1 MINWNVR
8 NRKDFINLLAALAED
23 YRENRGD
30 WESQD
35 LETFLSQIADYARD
49 REAYLEQHGQEMT
62 DWHFIS
68 KVFQAAREYE

>member
-35 LETFLSQIADYARD
+35 LGTFLSQIADY
-49 REAYLEQHGQEMT
+49 
-62 DWHFIS
+62 
-68 KVFQAAREYE
+68 V